1 MPKTDKNEIVEEEIV
16 ISKPVTKCTCNG
28 DIGRNI
34 RCPDHGDSD
43 KKGQ

>member
-1 MPKTDKNEIVEEEIV
+1 MPKPDKNEIVEEEIV

-43 KKGQ
+43 KK